1 MNKYILTTLTLF
13 AIFALPSQAA
23 LLMQDDFNDPGGDWQ
38 NWTAAFDQNAHFAE
52 GRISVTGG
60 QLVFSGD
67 GVAQICDAF
76 RQNIEAVADV
86 TLGAT
91 AAGGFFTLG
100 FVASTAHGSVVDC
113 DLYEDSG
120 TFYVGVYSGGSYVA
134 SAALSPQPAPG
145 SSYTMTATR
154 NGDNFAILLQD
165 GAITVAQT
173 NATVAGIFDKGIFY
187 VKSTGLNVSVDSL
200 TIVDTDSST
209 VDFQDDFTSLDATK
223 WGFDPNPDVNEGG
236 GGGMR
241 IYNFRS
247 DGVTTDLPVF
257 NSDGFLTLA
266 PTYNRVPSRYW
277 PAQGYNHYGNV
288 DVMVKLQLNEA
299 SYFSVALDNRTNE
312 GARTGVVLDTVN
324 NQLIVANNLQLQG
337 FGGGT
342 PGFTAVSGGGPL
354 SLSGVYNRATN
365 PDVYLYI
372 QRNGNTVNAWLGL
385 AAGGAEIAGSKITG
399 ANISGANAS
408 GQIVLCNH
416 NGGTPKVDQIAV
428 WDYNSGWTLSVD
440 HWSEY

>member
-1 MNKYILTTLTLF
+1 MKRDILF
-13 AIFALPSQAA
+13 IFLLVALVALPSQAG
-23 LLMQDDFNDPGGDWQ
+23 LIMQDDFDDVGGDWQ
-38 NWTAAFDQNAHFAE
+38 NWTAAFDQGAHYTE

-76 RQNIEAVADV
+76 RQNIEAVADI

-91 AAGGFFTLG
+91 TAGGYFTLG
-100 FVASTAHGSVVDC
+100 FAASTATGSVVDC
-113 DLYEDSG
+113 DVYEDSG
-120 TFYVGVYSGGSYVA
+120 TFYIGVYNSGGYVA
-134 SAALSPQPAPG
+134 SAALSPQPSPG
-145 SSYTMTATR
+145 SSYTMTASRT
-154 NGDNFAILLQD
+154 GDDFSILLQD
-165 GAITVAQT
+165 GAVTVAQT
-173 NATVAGIFDKGIFY
+173 TANVAGIYDKGIFY
-187 VKSTGLNVSVDSL
+187 VKCTGLNASVDNL
-200 TIVDTDSST
+200 TITDTDSST
-209 VDFQDDFTSLDATK
+209 IDFDDDFSTVDATK

-236 GGGMR
+236 AGGMR

-277 PAQGYNHYGNV
+277 PAQGYGHYGNV
-288 DVMVKLQLNEA
+288 DIMVKLQLNEDC
-299 SYFSVALDNRTNE
+299 YFSVGLDNTTNE
-312 GARTGVVLDTVN
+312 SARAGVVLDTVN

-342 PGFTAVSGGGPL
+342 PGFTAVTSGGPL
-354 SLSGVYNRATN
+354 SLSGIYDRATN

-385 AAGGAEIAGSKITG
+385 AADGSEIAGSKITG
-399 ANISGANAS
+399 ADITGANAA

-428 WDYNSGWTLSVD
+428 WDFGTGWNLSVD
-440 HWSEY
+440 NWLEY